1 MRDVT
6 ATRPGSL
13 RAWLLAVRPRTLP
26 AATAPIIL
34 GGAVALAAGG
44 GPAELF
50 AACLAVGLVLQ
61 IAANLANDYFDGRS
75 GTDAPGRLGPLRVT
89 QAGLLRPGQVRA
101 GFLCALAMGAALG
114 IYVVGR
120 TGPGL
125 LVLGAA
131 CLLGAVAY
139 TAGPYSLSRLGLGE
153 LAAFVFFGPVACGG
167 TYWVLRGEVSWAAVV
182 AGCGPG
188 LHAAALLAVNN
199 LRDIVSDGRA
209 GRRTLAVRFGERF
222 ARVECVVLL
231 TLGNL
236 VCAPLARQLDNPWL
250 LAGLLLVP
258 FGVPL
263 QRSLLQD
270 PIDNRL
276 NARLA
281 ATARWGL
288 LSAVTLSVLIGLGFL
303 RRAG

>member
-1 MRDVT
+1 MP
-6 ATRPGSL
+6 ATRTVKPGSW
-13 RAWLLAVRPRTLP
+13 RAWVLGLRPRTLP
-26 AATAPIIL
+26 AALAPIIL

-44 GPAELF
+44 GPWDLF
-50 AACLAVGLVLQ
+50 AACLGVGLVLQ
-61 IAANLANDYFDGRS
+61 IAANLANDYFDARS
-75 GTDAPGRLGPLRVT
+75 GTDAPGRLGPVRVT

-101 GFLCALAMGAALG
+101 GFLAALGLGAALG
-114 IYVVGR
+114 IYVVIH

-139 TAGPYSLSRLGLGE
+139 TAGPWSLSRLGLGE

-167 TYWVLRGEVSWAAVV
+167 TYWVLRGEVTAAAVV
-182 AGCGPG
+182 AGLGPG
-188 LHAAALLAVNN
+188 FHAAALLGVNN

-209 GRRTLAVRFGERF
+209 GRGTLAVRCGERF

-236 VCAPLARQLDNPWL
+236 VCAPLSRQLDDPLL
-250 LAGLLLVP
+250 LAGLLLVLLCI
-258 FGVPL
+258 PL
-263 QRSLLQD
+263 QRSLLRD
-270 PIDNRL
+270 PIDSRL

-288 LSAVTLSVLIGLGFL
+288 VAAVVLSALIFLGTA
-303 RRAG
+303 RRAS